1 MPLRVLTLIPPAL
14 VVGLAVPVLAGP
26 VVCRTGFEAPLDRDG
41 RREGPPLEVTRC
53 GAVQTVPELLERR
66 YASWTAPYARGV
78 DLTHQI
84 TDLFGIAMG
93 GGDGTRVMGLG
104 FTDQTI
110 VWDGSAVEGTYR
122 TLLEEQS
129 PPLPLRVADRID
141 GGGNPGALPN
151 LSRRQAI
158 RGLW

>member
-1 MPLRVLTLIPPAL
+1 MRLLALMAPVLVLGPAMQ
-14 VVGLAVPVLAGP
+14 VLAGP
-26 VVCRTGFEAPLDRDG
+26 VVCRTGYEAPLDRDG
-41 RREGPPLEVTRC
+41 RREGPPVEVTRC

-93 GGDGTRVMGLG
+93 GGNGSRVMGLG

-110 VWDGSAVEGTYR
+110 VWDGSAIENTYR

-129 PPLPLRVADRID
+129 PPLPLRVADRFSGD
-141 GGGNPGALPN
+141 GSPGALPN
-151 LSRRQAI
+151 LSRPQGI

>member
-1 MPLRVLTLIPPAL
+1 MRLLALMAPVLVLGPAM
-14 VVGLAVPVLAGP
+14 PVLAGP
-26 VVCRTGFEAPLDRDG
+26 VVCRTGYEAPLDRDG
-41 RREGPPLEVTRC
+41 RREGPPVEVTRC

-93 GGDGTRVMGLG
+93 GGNGSRVMGLG

-110 VWDGSAVEGTYR
+110 VWDGSAIENTYR

-129 PPLPLRVADRID
+129 PPLPLRVADRFSGD
-141 GGGNPGALPN
+141 GSPGALPN
-151 LSRRQAI
+151 LSRPQGI

>member
-1 MPLRVLTLIPPAL
+1 MPMRLLALIPPAL
-14 VVGLAVPVLAGP
+14 VLGLAAPLLAGP

-84 TDLFGIAMG
+84 TDLFGIARG
-93 GGDGTRVMGLG
+93 GGDGSRVMGLG

-110 VWDGSAVEGTYR
+110 VWDGSAIENPYR
-122 TLLEEQS
+122 TLIEEQS
-129 PPLPLRVADRID
+129 PPLPLRVADRSD
-141 GGGNPGALPN
+141 GAGSPGALPN
-151 LSRRQAI
+151 LSRPQGI

>member
-1 MPLRVLTLIPPAL
+1 MRLLALMAPVLVLGPAM
-14 VVGLAVPVLAGP
+14 PVLAGP
-26 VVCRTGFEAPLDRDG
+26 VVCRTGYEAPLDRDG
-41 RREGPPLEVTRC
+41 RREGPPVEVTRC
-53 GAVQTVPELLERR
+53 GAVQTVPELLEHR

-93 GGDGTRVMGLG
+93 GGNGSRVMGLG

-110 VWDGSAVEGTYR
+110 VWDGSAIENTYR
-122 TLLEEQS
+122 SLLEEQS
-129 PPLPLRVADRID
+129 PPLPLRVADRFSGD
-141 GGGNPGALPN
+141 GSPGALPN
-151 LSRRQAI
+151 LSRPQGI

>member
-1 MPLRVLTLIPPAL
+1 MPLRLLALFSPAL
-14 VVGLAVPVLAGP
+14 VLALAGPALAGP
-26 VVCRTGFEAPLDRDG
+26 VICRTSFEAPLDREG
-41 RREGPPLEVTRC
+41 RREGLPLEVTRC

-78 DLTHQI
+78 DLTHQL

-93 GGDGTRVMGLG
+93 GGDGNRVMGLG

-110 VWDGSAVEGTYR
+110 VWDGSAVEATYR
-122 TLLEEQS
+122 SLLDEQS
-129 PPLPLRVADRID
+129 APLPLRVTDRLE
-141 GGGNPGALPN
+141 PV
-151 LSRRQAI
+151 

>member
-1 MPLRVLTLIPPAL
+1 MRLLALMAPVLVLGPAM
-14 VVGLAVPVLAGP
+14 PVLAGP
-26 VVCRTGFEAPLDRDG
+26 VVCRTGYEAPLDRDG
-41 RREGPPLEVTRC
+41 RREGPPVEVTRC
-53 GAVQTVPELLERR
+53 GAVQTVSELLERR

-93 GGDGTRVMGLG
+93 GGNGSRVMGLG

-110 VWDGSAVEGTYR
+110 VWDGSAIENTYR
-122 TLLEEQS
+122 SLLEEQS
-129 PPLPLRVADRID
+129 PPLPLRVADRFSGD
-141 GGGNPGALPN
+141 GSPGALPN
-151 LSRRQAI
+151 LSRPQGI

>member
-1 MPLRVLTLIPPAL
+1 MRVLALIAPVLAL
-14 VVGLAVPVLAGP
+14 GLAGPVLAGP

-41 RREGPPLEVTRC
+41 RREGGPIEVTRC
-53 GAVQTVPELLERR
+53 GPVQTVPQLLERR

-78 DLTHQI
+78 DLTHQL

-93 GGDGTRVMGLG
+93 GGDGSRVMGLG

-110 VWDGSAVEGTYR
+110 VWDGSAIENTYR
-122 TLLEEQS
+122 SLLEEQS
-129 PPLPLRVADRID
+129 PPLPLRVADRFNGD
-141 GGGNPGALPN
+141 GSPGTLPN
-151 LSRRQAI
+151 LSRPQPI

>member
-1 MPLRVLTLIPPAL
+1 MTLRVLTVLSPAL
-14 VVGLAVPVLAGP
+14 MLGLAGPVLSGP
-26 VVCRTGFEAPLDRDG
+26 VVCRTGFEAPMDRDG
-41 RREGPPLEVTRC
+41 RREGLPLEVTRC
-53 GAVQTVPELLERR
+53 GAVQTEPELLERR

-93 GGDGTRVMGLG
+93 GGDGSRLMGLG

-110 VWDGSAVEGTYR
+110 VWDGSAVEATYR
-122 TLLEEQS
+122 SLLEEQS
-129 PPLPLRVADRID
+129 PLLPLRVSDRLA
-141 GGGNPGALPN
+141 PV
-151 LSRRQAI
+151 

>member
-1 MPLRVLTLIPPAL
+1 
-14 VVGLAVPVLAGP
+14 
-26 VVCRTGFEAPLDRDG
+26 
-41 RREGPPLEVTRC
+41 
-53 GAVQTVPELLERR
+53 
-66 YASWTAPYARGV
+66 
-78 DLTHQI
+78 
-84 TDLFGIAMG
+84 MG

-141 GGGNPGALPN
+141 GGGSPGALPN

>member
-1 MPLRVLTLIPPAL
+1 MRLLALMAPVLVLGPAM
-14 VVGLAVPVLAGP
+14 PVLAGP
-26 VVCRTGFEAPLDRDG
+26 VVCRTGYEAPLDRDG
-41 RREGPPLEVTRC
+41 RREGPPVEVTRC

-93 GGDGTRVMGLG
+93 GGNGSRVMGLG

-110 VWDGSAVEGTYR
+110 VWDGSAIENTYR
-122 TLLEEQS
+122 SLLEEQS
-129 PPLPLRVADRID
+129 PPLPLRVADRFSGD
-141 GGGNPGALPN
+141 GSPGALPN
-151 LSRRQAI
+151 LSRPQGI

>member
-1 MPLRVLTLIPPAL
+1 MPLRLLALFSPAL
-14 VVGLAVPVLAGP
+14 VLGLAGP
-26 VVCRTGFEAPLDRDG
+26 ALAGPMICRTSFEAPLDREG
-41 RREGPPLEVTRC
+41 RREGLPLEVTRC

-78 DLTHQI
+78 DLTHQL

-93 GGDGTRVMGLG
+93 GGDGSRVMGLG

-110 VWDGSAVEGTYR
+110 VWDGSAVEATYR
-122 TLLEEQS
+122 SLLDEQS
-129 PPLPLRVADRID
+129 APLQLRVADRLE
-141 GGGNPGALPN
+141 PV
-151 LSRRQAI
+151 